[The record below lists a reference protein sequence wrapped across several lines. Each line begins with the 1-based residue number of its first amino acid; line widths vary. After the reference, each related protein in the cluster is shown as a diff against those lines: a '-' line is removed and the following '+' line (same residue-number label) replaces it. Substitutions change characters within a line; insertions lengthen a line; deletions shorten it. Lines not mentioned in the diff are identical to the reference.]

1 VRLFQRPVLGLTSGV
16 SGALTLW
23 LSFRAGGFFPGTVG
37 IGALLMT
44 LILVLRITMS
54 NRPFVG
60 WSPLLAI
67 SASALAAFA
76 AWTLLSATWSHAP
89 ARALLEF
96 DRALFYLL
104 VLVVC
109 GSVARRPGALGA
121 TLRWTALA
129 IVLVCAA
136 GAATR
141 LLPGTF
147 HAPPSVAPQR
157 LSWPLTYWNA
167 LGILC
172 GTGLTLLAHLTV
184 SRDERPA
191 VRVAAAAALPLL
203 AVTLLLTFSRGAI
216 AATLLALVAYV
227 VLALPR
233 GLLVGLLTAGVPAAV
248 ATWKAYGADQLGRA
262 DYATAAGQAQGRQV
276 LAVLVACTVAA
287 AALRALGLL
296 ADRRIEAIRLPDRW
310 RRPVLGTAVGVAVVA
325 VVAVAIAVDLPG
337 RVSDARRSFSQGS
350 LLTVTTD
357 TRERLT
363 QLGNNGR
370 VDNWRVAR
378 DAFRAH
384 PWDGT
389 GAGTYRLEWER
400 DRPVGFQV
408 VNAHSLYLEVLSEL
422 GVPGMALLAI
432 ALGALLLAGVL
443 GLRGPE
449 RRAHAAFVAAGLGL
463 LVHAGVDWDWQMP
476 AVFAW
481 FIAAGAVAAA
491 SPGRDG
497 ARSLGRVPRVVIALA
512 CLLVAVTPFTIA
524 ASEGPLE
531 ASTQAL
537 LRDDC
542 PLAVDR
548 AIASLDRL
556 RVRPEPYEV
565 LGYCD
570 ARGGQT
576 SLSIS
581 AMREAAA
588 RDPGN
593 WQYAY
598 GLAVVQGMAGVD
610 PRRAA
615 ARARALNP
623 REPLAAELDR
633 AVSRTDSRTRWKR
646 IATRSRI
653 PVQ

>member
-1 VRLFQRPVLGLTSGV
+1 
-16 SGALTLW
+16 
-23 LSFRAGGFFPGTVG
+23 VG
-37 IGALLMT
+37 IATLLLT
-44 LILVLRITMS
+44 LILVLRITLS

-67 SASALAAFA
+67 SAVALALFA
-76 AWTLLSATWSHAP
+76 AWTLLSATWSDAP

-96 DRALFYLL
+96 DRALLYLL
-104 VLVVC
+104 VLIVC

-129 IVLVCAA
+129 MVLVCAA
-136 GAATR
+136 GLATR

-147 HAPPSVAPQR
+147 HAPDGVVPQR

-167 LGILC
+167 LGILS
-172 GTGLTLLAHLTV
+172 GIGLVLSAHLTV

-191 VRVAAAAALPLL
+191 VRVAAAAALPIV
-203 AVTLLLTFSRGAI
+203 AVTLLLTFSRGGI
-216 AATLLALVAYV
+216 AATLLALVAYLL
-227 VLALPR
+227 LALPR
-233 GLLVGLLTAGVPAAV
+233 GLLVGLVCAGIPAAV
-248 ATWKAYGADQLGRA
+248 ATWKAYGADRLA
-262 DYATAAGQAQGRQV
+262 EPDYANAAGRAQGRE
-276 LAVLVACTVAA
+276 VLVVLLACIAA
-287 AALRALGLL
+287 AAVLRALGLL

-310 RRPVLGTAVGVAVVA
+310 RRPVLGTAVAVGIVALIAVAV
-325 VVAVAIAVDLPG
+325 AVDLPG
-337 RVSDARRSFSQGS
+337 RVGEARRSFTQGS
-350 LLTVTTD
+350 LLTVTAD
-357 TRERLT
+357 TRDRLT

-378 DAFRAH
+378 DTFEAH
-384 PWDGT
+384 PFKGT
-389 GAGTYRLEWER
+389 GAGTYRLDWEQ
-400 DRPVGFQV
+400 DRPVAFQV

-422 GVPGMALLAI
+422 GIPGMAMLAI
-432 ALGALLLAGVL
+432 ALGALLLAGIL

-449 RRAHAAFVAAGLGL
+449 RRAHAAFVAAGIGL

-476 AVFAW
+476 AVFLW
-481 FIAAGAVAAA
+481 FVAAGAVAAA
-491 SPGRDG
+491 SAGRDRAG
-497 ARSLGRVPRVVIALA
+497 SLGRVPRIVAALA

-524 ASEGPLE
+524 ASEGPLQ
-531 ASTQAL
+531 ASTRAL
-537 LRDDC
+537 LSDDC

-556 RVRPEPYEV
+556 RVRPEPFEV

-570 ARGGQT
+570 ARGGQAA
-576 SLSIS
+576 LAIS
-581 AMREAAA
+581 AMRAAEA
-588 RDPGN
+588 RDPHN
-593 WQYAY
+593 WQYVY

-610 PRRAA
+610 PRPAA

-623 REPLAAELDR
+623 LEPLAAELDR
-633 AVSRTDSRTRWKR
+633 AVSRTESRTRWKR